1 MMRRSRAG
9 AWASAL
15 VRGGALL
22 AGLICL
28 GTTGALE
35 ASRALSAHRYDGLAA
50 MHEGNPSG
58 EASSDRQPTAAY
70 AAWLTV
76 EGTPIDLPVAAISD
90 GMPAD
95 FYLSHDLWGNRSA
108 LGCPYLDER
117 CTENGEHILVYGHRI
132 GWTDEVFTPLAD
144 CYHQQRF
151 DALGQARWESA
162 DGAVTVYHP
171 LCALRASASFAPIQ
185 RFGFNDLDDLRSWL
199 NGIATQADARA
210 ANWEECLARAER
222 VLTLVTCSE
231 ANGHSA
237 TRTLVVFVASTPAN
251 TRREAGL
258 PLWETGLEHPDGR

>member
-15 VRGGALL
+15 VRGGALFV
-22 AGLICL
+22 GLICL

-50 MHEGNPSG
+50 MHEEEPSEKPG
-58 EASSDRQPTAAY
+58 AGQPAAAY
-70 AAWLTV
+70 VAWLTV
-76 EGTPIDLPVAAISD
+76 EGTPIDLPVAAVSD

-95 FYLSHDLWGNRSA
+95 FYLSHDLWGNRSE
-108 LGCPYLDER
+108 LGCPYLNDR
-117 CTENGEHILVYGHRI
+117 CGEKGRHILVYGHRI
-132 GWTDEVFTPLAD
+132 GWTDEVLTPLAD

-162 DGAVTVYHP
+162 DGEVTVFHP
-171 LCALRASASFAPIQ
+171 LCALCVPASFAPIQ
-185 RFGFNDLDDLRSWL
+185 RFGFDDLDDLRSWL
-199 NGIATQADARA
+199 GSIAARADARA
-210 ANWEECLARAER
+210 ANWEERLARTER

-237 TRTLVVFVASTPAN
+237 TRTLVVFVADTPAN

>member
-1 MMRRSRAG
+1 MRRRNRAG

-22 AGLICL
+22 VGLICL

-35 ASRALSAHRYDGLAA
+35 ASRALSAHRYDELAT
-50 MHEGNPSG
+50 MHEEKPSEMPG
-58 EASSDRQPTAAY
+58 TGQPAAAY

-76 EGTPIDLPVAAISD
+76 EGTPIDLPVAAVSD

-95 FYLSHDLWGNRSA
+95 FYLSHDLWGNRSV

-117 CTENGEHILVYGHRI
+117 CTETGRHILVYGHRS

-151 DALGQARWESA
+151 DALGEARWESA
-162 DGAVTVYHP
+162 DGAVTAFRP
-171 LCALRASASFAPIQ
+171 LCALCVPASFAPIQ
-185 RFGFNDLDDLRSWL
+185 RFGFTDTDGLRSWL
-199 NGIATQADARA
+199 KDIAAQADARTA
-210 ANWEECLARAER
+210 DWEKRVAQTER